1 MTANR
6 ALGTFGISVGTD
18 AALEKVIDKTS
29 KNSKAAEFK
38 DFTRLCVSLATIIRN
53 AQSSLNTQDQNTMMP
68 THIAQF
74 AFDDIQTLAALCRQA
89 NVPLQ
94 IIWVTYE
101 KLNKEYSFGSFR
113 IPTTTKQLFAK
124 DYNDSVISILVDKI
138 REAKKENSIDPID
151 FHKVEC
157 TDPLHRT
164 LLSDRAIYLT
174 SNPVDLLEAKPE
186 ALLQS
191 YKSEIVPK
199 WEFYKLYSKNARLRD
214 RDFSRIPFN
223 RLFIQIFGDS
233 KTFYGRG
240 YKELERIMDVA
251 EKRDWNQNTT
261 RDRIKLTLESDNCW
275 NEDYGKVDF

>member
-1 MTANR
+1 MTADR

-18 AALEKVIDKTS
+18 AALEKVIDKVS
-29 KNSKAAEFK
+29 KNTKAADFK
-38 DFTRLCVSLATIIRN
+38 DFTRLGVSLATLIRN
-53 AQSSLNTQDQNTMMP
+53 AQASLNSQDQNTMMP
-68 THIAQF
+68 SHIAQF
-74 AFDDIQTLAALCRQA
+74 AFDDIQTLSALCNQA

-101 KLNKEYSFGSFR
+101 KLNKTYSFGSFR

-124 DYNDSVISILVDKI
+124 DYMDSVISILVEKI
-138 REAKKENSIDPID
+138 REAKKAGSVDPFD
-151 FHKVEC
+151 FHKLEC
-157 TDPLHRT
+157 TDPLHKTLMSDRT
-164 LLSDRAIYLT
+164 LYLT
-174 SNPVDLLEAKPE
+174 SNPVDLLESKPE

-223 RLFIQIFGDS
+223 RLFIQIFGDA

-275 NEDYGKVDF
+275 DSEYGKVDF